1 VVEES
6 RFDRPAA
13 RGIGAS
19 DARERLWGLIGGVV
33 GASFGV
39 GSFLVAW
46 LVDGASWSELSGAP
60 YPPFLAAR
68 RTIGLDYYL
77 LGAVLLGLAFLAQA
91 LLRLRLGRY
100 PRSDGYGA
108 TLIGG
113 LLCVL
118 GGVIL
123 FVRVFAITH

>member
-1 VVEES
+1 MRES
-6 RFDRPAA
+6 RFDQPAA

-19 DARERLWGLIGGVV
+19 DARERFWGLIGGLV
-33 GASFGV
+33 GASVGI

-60 YPPFLAAR
+60 YPPFLATR
-68 RTIGLDYYL
+68 RPIGFDYYL
-77 LGAVLLGLAFLAQA
+77 LAVVLVGLAFLAHA

-108 TLIGG
+108 ALIGG
-113 LLCVL
+113 LLCAL

-123 FVRVFAITH
+123 FVRVFAIVH